1 MTEGRK
7 QKAEAGIPCMRDIPS
22 PIMEDGGWKSEVG
35 NKTGRLAPQNWQLEM
50 VPPGVYFEITKR
62 CNLSCK
68 YCYAR
73 QKNQR
78 PDPLNTQEVL
88 AVIKNIKNAGNTFII
103 ISGGEPLIRE
113 DIFKILDFAV
123 KNHPTNSET
132 SGDPSLFPVSLV
144 TNATLITPDIA
155 RKLAAY
161 PSLQIRISLDGPDA
175 EYHDP
180 IRGEGSFRKTMTG
193 IKNLLKTGMRKQ
205 ISLCSTVSSLNV
217 KVMGEMVKK
226 TVGMGINSLVITPVV
241 RQGGAGETWEELRIS
256 PSDLKNMFDEI
267 HELEEK
273 FAGRIHISGSMK
285 SSLLKSLQEASNRV
299 KCPVGQR
306 VAIDASGG
314 VFPCSLMMLPE
325 FLCGNVMEEPLEE
338 ILTCNKMKNFKDCA
352 LHRKEKIPQCFCC
365 PWKDTCTGGCMARAY
380 METGELLSADPD
392 CGVIGEILR
401 DEKKSTGI

>member
-1 MTEGRK
+1 MEVEGRNLEIGK
-7 QKAEAGIPCMRDIPS
+7 
-22 PIMEDGGWKSEVG
+22 WKSENGDYPENNPVLQRG
-35 NKTGRLAPQNWQLEM
+35 EQNNHIHQPNRHLET
-50 VPPGVYFEITKR
+50 VPPGVYFEITKK

-73 QKNQR
+73 QKNHQ
-78 PDPLNTQEVL
+78 PDPLNTHEVL
-88 AVIKNIKNAGNTFII
+88 TVIENIKNSGNTFLI

-113 DIFKILDFAV
+113 DIFEIIDFAV
-123 KNHPTNSET
+123 KNHPIGSET
-132 SGDPSLFPVSLV
+132 SVDPSPFPVSLV
-144 TNATLITPDIA
+144 TNATLITPEIA
-155 RKLAAY
+155 QKLAAY

-175 EYHDP
+175 KYHDP

-205 ISLCSTVSSLNV
+205 ISLCSTVSSINV
-217 KVMGEMVKK
+217 KAMGEMVKK

-256 PSDLKNMFDEI
+256 PSDLKNMFNEI
-267 HELEEK
+267 HELEEE

-325 FLCGNVMEEPLEE
+325 FLCGNVMEEPLEDIIACE
-338 ILTCNKMKNFKDCA
+338 KMKNFENCA
-352 LHRKEKIPQCFCC
+352 LHRKEKISQCSCC

-380 METGELLSADPD
+380 GETGNLFSPDPD
-392 CGVIGEILR
+392 CKTIDDIL
-401 DEKKSTGI
+401 KGKM